1 MCETS
6 KKGVSLLS
14 TFSPYAVKSLV
25 VRIFPVLRKTQQ
37 VNLALSI
44 VGCMKGRSGILSVIV
59 RHIPGATKHK
69 HRLKRLWRFVSNH
82 RVKPERLLS
91 LWITW
96 CMRTFAPWD
105 YVPVALDWTTLPGN
119 IPCLMAAI
127 PFHGRAIP
135 LLWQIVPFWS
145 LKDSQNRIEE
155 RLVVQLLR
163 CMPGGKRIILV
174 ADRGFGRATFVQF
187 LLAHH
192 LLFVLRVRADVI
204 ITTKKGKKLRVR
216 MIRLQSD
223 MPQWFPD
230 ITYRNDG
237 VVSGVNLCAVVAR
250 GSDDPWILIGNLK
263 KPKTTIARYAS
274 RFQIEEW
281 FKDLKHELGIDG
293 LRTKDP
299 KRIRRMVFF
308 SCVAYGIA
316 LLIGSCAKRF
326 STWRDQLVSGGKK
339 AASRIWF
346 ALRIIE
352 YNLAPSF
359 FWYRVWRKGRGP

>member
-1 MCETS
+1 M
-6 KKGVSLLS
+6 SLLS
-14 TFSPYAVKSLV
+14 TFSLYAVKSLV

-44 VGCMKGRSGILSVIV
+44 VGCIKGRSGILSVLV

-69 HRLKRLWRFVSNH
+69 HRLKRLWRFVSNY
-82 RVKPERLLS
+82 RVHPEQLRAF
-91 LWITW
+91 WIAW
-96 CMRTFAPWD
+96 CMQTFVPWRS
-105 YVPVALDWTTLPGN
+105 VPVALDWTTLPGN

-135 LLWQIVPFWS
+135 LLWQIVPFAS
-145 LKDSQNRIEE
+145 LKDSQNKIEE
-155 RLVVQLLR
+155 RLVVQLTRLI
-163 CMPGGKRIILV
+163 PAGKRIMLV

-187 LLAHH
+187 LLQHD

-204 ITTKKGKKLRVR
+204 ITTRKGKRLHVR
-216 MIRLQSD
+216 TLPLQ
-223 MPQWFPD
+223 PEAPRWFRA

-237 VVSGVNLCAVVAR
+237 VVVGINLCAVVAQ
-250 GSDDPWILIGNLK
+250 GSDDPWILVTNLR
-263 KPKTTIARYAS
+263 KPETTIGRYAA

-281 FKDLKHELGIDG
+281 FKDMKHELGIEG
-293 LRTKDP
+293 LRTRDL
-299 KRIRRMVFF
+299 KRIRRMVFL
-308 SCVAYGIA
+308 SCVAYGIV
-316 LLIGSCAKRF
+316 LLIGSCAQRF
-326 STWRDQLVSGGKK
+326 STWRDHLITGGKK

-359 FWYRVWRKGRGP
+359 FWCRVWRKGRGP